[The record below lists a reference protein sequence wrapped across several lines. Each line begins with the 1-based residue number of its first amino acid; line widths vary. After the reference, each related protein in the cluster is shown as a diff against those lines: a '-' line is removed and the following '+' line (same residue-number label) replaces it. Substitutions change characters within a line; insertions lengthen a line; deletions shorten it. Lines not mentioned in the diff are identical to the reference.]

1 MRKRDCAIYN
11 FILFYFFRFE
21 LTANSFEYSSF
32 SIDNSLFKFLR
43 LFIALTVSLEFDR
56 NNPNINYF

>member
-1 MRKRDCAIYN
+1 MRFI
-11 FILFYFFRFE
+11 ILFYFFRFE

-32 SIDNSLFKFLR
+32 STDNSLFKFLR